1 MGRGPRMRRVNET
14 LREIIAEEVE
24 RLKDPGLGFVT
35 ITGVDT
41 APDLRTARVYYSVIG
56 EDDQAERTAQALERA
71 SSRLRAVVGG
81 QVRMKYVPELTFEE
95 DEAIQ
100 RGIRMEQLLREIRE
114 EDDDGAGDHGSDP
127 EGG

>member
-41 APDLRTARVYYSVIG
+41 APDLRTAKVYYSVLG
-56 EDDQAERTAQALERA
+56 DEAQAQDTADALRRA
-71 SSRLRAVVGG
+71 AKRIRAVVGG
-81 QVRMKYVPELTFEE
+81 QVRMKYLPELEFLPDT
-95 DEAIQ
+95 AIE
-100 RGIRMEQLLREIRE
+100 RGIRMERLLRDIRKE
-114 EDDDGAGDHGSDP
+114 HDDAGDRGIDHG
-127 EGG
+127 GG

>member
-1 MGRGPRMRRVNET
+1 MRRVNET

-100 RGIRMEQLLREIRE
+100 RGMRMEQLLREIRE

>member
-41 APDLRTARVYYSVIG
+41 APDLRTAKVYYSVLG
-56 EDDQAERTAQALERA
+56 DEEQAQDTADALGRA
-71 SSRLRAVVGG
+71 AKRIRAVVGG
-81 QVRMKYVPELTFEE
+81 QVRMKYLPELEFLPDT
-95 DEAIQ
+95 AIE
-100 RGIRMEQLLREIRE
+100 RGIRMEQLLRDIRE
-114 EDDDGAGDHGSDP
+114 EHDDAGDRNIDHG
-127 EGG
+127 GG

>member
-14 LREIIAEEVE
+14 LREIIADELE

-41 APDLRTARVYYSVIG
+41 APDLRTAKVYYSVLG
-56 EDDQAERTAQALERA
+56 DEAQHVATAGALGRA
-71 SSRLRAVVGG
+71 SKRLRAVVGRS
-81 QVRMKYVPELTFEE
+81 VRLKYVPELRFEIDTGIE
-95 DEAIQ
+95 HGMRIEEIL
-100 RGIRMEQLLREIRE
+100 RGLREERGE
-114 EDDDGAGDHGSDP
+114 GFDPDVDP